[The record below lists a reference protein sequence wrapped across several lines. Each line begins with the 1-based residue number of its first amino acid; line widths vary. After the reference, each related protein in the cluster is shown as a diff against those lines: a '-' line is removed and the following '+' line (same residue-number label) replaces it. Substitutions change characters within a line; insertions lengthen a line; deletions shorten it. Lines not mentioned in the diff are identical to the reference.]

1 MKHPVL
7 TLLNKWY
14 LLSIILLLSDGLRS
28 QDFSA
33 LVESAWNNNAQL
45 KSKNFNLAVA
55 QFRYNES
62 KKMYGPELSANIQ
75 YTLASGGR
83 SIDIPVGD
91 LLNPVYQTLNILTQ
105 SNVFP
110 TIENTEERLLPN
122 NFYDAKFSLTQ
133 PIYYPDLA
141 INKAIRLEQ
150 INLKQLEIKAYKR
163 WVVKDVMTAWFQY
176 KMAHEAEKIFISAD
190 TLLSEAIRSTKS
202 MIRNGIALPSDLAR
216 LDNQSALLKNQQID
230 AAKNIRIAEHY
241 LRFILGIKDT
251 ADIPI
256 GPSPKDLPN
265 IDQITELN
273 TREEIDQI
281 QQSIKMQN
289 LAYKAEKQFYLPRIG
304 LQVDAGSQD
313 FDFGWQPYVLMGV
326 NAKVNIFDSNKH
338 HVKKQILETE
348 IASSEQ
354 QLQDASNQ
362 IALQNKIARENL
374 LAAIEQANNYT
385 HRIEATRKLYDD
397 IYRKYKEGTSGYL
410 ELTDAQTQY
419 TQMQIQALIA
429 RYQAWTRWAEMIYSA
444 AIYKID

>member
-55 QFRYNES
+55 QFRYNEA

-150 INLKQLEIKAYKR
+150 INLNQLEIKAYKR

-176 KMAHEAEKIFISAD
+176 KMAHEAEKNLYECRHTAF
-190 TLLSEAIRSTKS
+190 RSYP
-202 MIRNGIALPSDLAR
+202 L
-216 LDNQSALLKNQQID
+216 
-230 AAKNIRIAEHY
+230 H
-241 LRFILGIKDT
+241 
-251 ADIPI
+251 
-256 GPSPKDLPN
+256 
-265 IDQITELN
+265 
-273 TREEIDQI
+273 
-281 QQSIKMQN
+281 
-289 LAYKAEKQFYLPRIG
+289 
-304 LQVDAGSQD
+304 
-313 FDFGWQPYVLMGV
+313 
-326 NAKVNIFDSNKH
+326 
-338 HVKKQILETE
+338 
-348 IASSEQ
+348 
-354 QLQDASNQ
+354 
-362 IALQNKIARENL
+362 
-374 LAAIEQANNYT
+374 
-385 HRIEATRKLYDD
+385 
-397 IYRKYKEGTSGYL
+397 
-410 ELTDAQTQY
+410 
-419 TQMQIQALIA
+419 
-429 RYQAWTRWAEMIYSA
+429 
-444 AIYKID
+444 